1 MEQTHT
7 DIDLYNRDTLLQ
19 LITTYKN
26 KGKIQIVE
34 LLKDLENL
42 SAQNE
47 LLNDTVEY
55 YSQIINTFKNIKT
68 EEIEK
73 LNNIL
78 QQLKEIKPASDLQQ
92 RQIHEQLINIS
103 QKLESLKNN

>member
-1 MEQTHT
+1 MEKTNT
-7 DIDLYNRDTLLQ
+7 DIDLSNRDTLLQ
-19 LITTYKN
+19 LITIYKN
-26 KGKIQIVE
+26 KGKVQIVE

-42 SAQNE
+42 SSQNE
-47 LLNDTVEY
+47 LLNDTVEH

-68 EEIEK
+68 KQVEK

-92 RQIHEQLINIS
+92 RQINEQLINIS

>member
-1 MEQTHT
+1 MEKPDT
-7 DIDLYNRDTLLQ
+7 DIDLSNRDTLLQ
-19 LITTYKN
+19 LITIYKN
-26 KGKIQIVE
+26 KGKVQIVE

-68 EEIEK
+68 KEVEK

-92 RQIHEQLINIS
+92 RQINEQLINIS

>member
-1 MEQTHT
+1 MEKTDT
-7 DIDLYNRDTLLQ
+7 DIDLSNRDTLLQ
-19 LITTYKN
+19 LITIYKN
-26 KGKIQIVE
+26 KGKVQIVE

-42 SAQNE
+42 STQNE

-55 YSQIINTFKNIKT
+55 YSKIINTFKNIKT
-68 EEIEK
+68 KEVEK

-92 RQIHEQLINIS
+92 RQINEQLINIS